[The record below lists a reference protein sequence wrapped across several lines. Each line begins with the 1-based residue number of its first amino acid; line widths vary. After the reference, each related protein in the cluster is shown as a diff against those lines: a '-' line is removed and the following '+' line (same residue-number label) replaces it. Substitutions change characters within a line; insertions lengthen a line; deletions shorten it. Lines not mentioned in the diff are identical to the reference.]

1 MSRTGSVWGLDS
13 GRIGEFLQVEILGRA
28 LDLPFERISLSP
40 AGEAVEPLPA
50 RPPGLILSFGRDARA
65 ALRLADGCE
74 ASGLAPRP
82 LTVHL
87 GTPGRTPIDAFDLII
102 PMPQDDYPT
111 APNVQ
116 FLRLP
121 LNGATLAAVESL
133 QANGSGSCTVI
144 VGGPSRHFRLPA
156 AAVRRLI
163 RFGLRVA
170 AANAETLRV
179 VTSPR
184 TPLATLKQL
193 SKLQARLG
201 FTLVA
206 YGGTPFSQLLQSG
219 LRFVV
224 TGDSASM
231 LAEACRTGKPVWL
244 FPLPR
249 RLTLNDLLQH
259 AADRCFGRRFR
270 QFFVRLGWVGGG
282 TDFRRWH
289 RDLEAQGYIFV
300 AGRASEA
307 TLRSARGCRLFDTD
321 LRDCRARILRL
332 LNRASGPGDALRSTV

>member
-1 MSRTGSVWGLDS
+1 MSLAGTVWGLDS
-13 GRIGEFLQVEILGRA
+13 GRIGEFLQVEVLGRA
-28 LDLPFERISLSP
+28 LDLPFERIRVSP
-40 AGEAVEPLPA
+40 AGEPLAALPA
-50 RPPGLILSFGRDARA
+50 MPPCLILSFGRDARA
-65 ALRLADGCE
+65 ALRLADGCV

-87 GTPGRTPIDAFDLII
+87 GTPGQTPIDAFDLII

-111 APNVQ
+111 ARNVQ

-121 LNGATLAAVESL
+121 LNGATIAAAESL
-133 QANGSGSCTVI
+133 QANGRGCCTVI

-163 RFGLRVA
+163 RFGVRVA

-184 TPLATLKQL
+184 TPLATLKEL
-193 SKLQARLG
+193 STLQARLG
-201 FTLVA
+201 FTLVG
-206 YGGTPFSQLLQSG
+206 YGGTPFSELLQSG
-219 LRFVV
+219 SRFVV

-244 FPLPR
+244 FPLPT
-249 RLTLNDLLQH
+249 RLNPNYLLQH

-270 QFFVRLGWVGGG
+270 QFFVKLGWVGGG
-282 TDFRRWH
+282 TDFHRWH

-300 AGRASEA
+300 AGRQSEA
-307 TLRSARGCRLFDTD
+307 TLRSAPGRRLFDTD
-321 LRDCRARILRL
+321 LRDCRARILTL
-332 LNRASGPGDALRSTV
+332 LNRANGRAEALSR

>member
-1 MSRTGSVWGLDS
+1 
-13 GRIGEFLQVEILGRA
+13 
-28 LDLPFERISLSP
+28 
-40 AGEAVEPLPA
+40 
-50 RPPGLILSFGRDARA
+50 
-65 ALRLADGCE
+65 
-74 ASGLAPRP
+74 
-82 LTVHL
+82 VHL
-87 GTPGRTPIDAFDLII
+87 GTPGQTPIDAFDLII

-121 LNGATLAAVESL
+121 LNGAAIAAVESF
-133 QANGSGSCTVI
+133 QANGRGCCTVV

-163 RFGLRVA
+163 RFGIRVA

-184 TPLATLKQL
+184 TPLATLKAL
-193 SKLQARLG
+193 TNLQARFG
-201 FTLVA
+201 FTLIG

-219 LRFVV
+219 SRFVV

-244 FPLPR
+244 FPLPT
-249 RLTLNDLLQH
+249 RLNPNDLLQH

-270 QFFVRLGWVGGG
+270 HFFVRLGWVGGG
-282 TDFRRWH
+282 TDFHRWH
-289 RDLEAQGYIFV
+289 RDLEAT
-300 AGRASEA
+300 A
-307 TLRSARGCRLFDTD
+307 ARGF
-321 LRDCRARILRL
+321 
-332 LNRASGPGDALRSTV
+332 SGC